1 MHDSTKNTGVTFFY
15 NVTVVACTGSTSST
29 TVPGVHHKVIPKI
42 ASQRVNGS
50 HWRLVQMYQ
59 CTIAQKYNA
68 HKHDGR
74 GMSQRHLAPVL
85 TMNVA

>member
-1 MHDSTKNTGVTFFY
+1 MHRCTIAQLHDSTKYTGVTFFH
-15 NVTVVACTGSTSST
+15 NVTVA
-29 TVPGVHHKVIPKI
+29 IPKI